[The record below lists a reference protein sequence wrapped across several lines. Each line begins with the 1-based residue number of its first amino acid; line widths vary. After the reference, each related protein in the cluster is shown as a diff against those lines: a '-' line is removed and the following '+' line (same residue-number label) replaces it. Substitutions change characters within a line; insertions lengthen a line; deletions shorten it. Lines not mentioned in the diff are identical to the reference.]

1 MRAMI
6 LAAGRG
12 ERLRPLTDVTP
23 KPMLIVR
30 GRPLLA
36 HQLDWLTTAGIT
48 EVVINLHHLGE
59 QIEDCFA
66 DGTANGVNIHYSREA
81 ELLETG
87 GGIVKALPLLGKEPF
102 LLINGDI
109 FTDFPLT
116 DLVPLPPWAD
126 MHLLLT
132 PTPAFR
138 VHGDFDYADGKVT
151 GRGEGYVYCGIAIMR
166 AELFSGR
173 PVARFSTQGMLFDAA
188 ANDRLS
194 AQVWEGYWTDIGSE
208 DQLNAVNAGSKA

>member
-1 MRAMI
+1 MI

-66 DGTANGVNIHYSREA
+66 DGTANGVSIHYSREA